1 TLSVPNLGSYTGSF
15 SVEPPADSDVDHPQL
30 SVTATVV
37 DPADAN
43 LTTTGNG
50 TLDIHV
56 DANADAGP
64 GAVGGVDD
72 GDADVLSISIDA
84 VADSNDADGVVQG
97 GGSLPAGVTF
107 DLAVDGS
114 SVTFSMP
121 TNSAVGSD
129 LTVVLDVTNVDAE
142 NGTPAFTASATA
154 AETTTGDEECDPS
167 DNTATVT
174 DEAPVTVANVSPP
187 TVLLALPDGVDCIEE
202 DSVLTDAA
210 NLVTLSVTADGD
222 DELTEIVISGFESG
236 WDYDLSGLEVLGATL
251 TDDDF
256 SDGSITLSVPNLG
269 SYTGSFS
276 VEPPA
281 DSDVDH
287 PQLSV

>member
-1 TLSVPNLGSYTGSF
+1 VTLSVTADGDDELTEIVISGFESGWDYDLSGLEVLGATLTDDDFSDGSITLSVPNLGSYTGSF

-43 LTTTGNG
+43 LTTSGEG

-64 GAVGGVDD
+64 GAVGGTDD
-72 GDADVLSISIDA
+72 GDGDVLSISIDA
-84 VADSNDADGVVQG
+84 VADSNDADGVFSEGESGTVTVTATFDDFLDGSETHSFTVTAPDGFTIDSVQG

-174 DEAPVTVANVSPP
+174 DEAPV
-187 TVLLALPDGVDCIEE
+187 
-202 DSVLTDAA
+202 
-210 NLVTLSVTADGD
+210 
-222 DELTEIVISGFESG
+222 
-236 WDYDLSGLEVLGATL
+236 
-251 TDDDF
+251 
-256 SDGSITLSVPNLG
+256 
-269 SYTGSFS
+269 
-276 VEPPA
+276 
-281 DSDVDH
+281 
-287 PQLSV
+287 